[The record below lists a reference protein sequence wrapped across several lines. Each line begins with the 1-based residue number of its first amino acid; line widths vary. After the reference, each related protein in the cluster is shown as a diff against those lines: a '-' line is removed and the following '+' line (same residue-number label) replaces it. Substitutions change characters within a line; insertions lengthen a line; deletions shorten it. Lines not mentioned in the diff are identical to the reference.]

1 MFSIIIKGE
10 RNLQDIELVK
20 LTMVFY
26 KTGYPRVPKVLYIT
40 GAYADWQKDKQCF
53 VPNSAENISK
63 NSLLQKEKMKY
74 LKIAEKWEY
83 SRKNWIP
90 IELAHCFD
98 KKNGVLNKYTSV
110 SEIIKQIEKE
120 TAEQTR
126 IRNGREF
133 DNRRNARTFQYLH
146 NCLERFT
153 LSKYRKTFLNYS
165 FRDITEKFIEDFIIY
180 SKREGAKNG
189 NRGGV
194 FYKLHM
200 LYKIVEYAQKKQLYN
215 VNLGA
220 FDKFKTY
227 MKESPVVTKAV
238 SHEIIMKIEQ
248 VDRSILKKCEHLY
261 LDLFL
266 FSYYA
271 GGMSG
276 IDICYLERHMIN
288 GDSLKYERI
297 KTDKICRVILT
308 EKALALIEKYKP
320 LAYMNYLFPV
330 FKLRNMPQHKMYSR
344 VNYITQAVAQ
354 TMEKVCAELGITHHI
369 TWSTAR
375 SSFICKMLDEGY
387 HIYQVA
393 EMTGNSPMAI
403 YKHYYGITNREDIRQ
418 KMNTKI

>member
-20 LTMVFY
+20 LTIVFY

-40 GAYADWQKDKQCF
+40 GPYSDWQKDKQCF

-63 NSLLQKEKMKY
+63 NRLLQKEKLKY

-83 SRKNWIP
+83 SGKNWIP

-98 KKNGVLNKYTSV
+98 KKNGVLDKYTSV

-153 LSKYRKTFLNYS
+153 LSKYRKTFLNYL

-200 LYKIVEYAQKKQLYN
+200 LYKIVEYAQKKKLYN

-227 MKESPVVTKAV
+227 M
-238 SHEIIMKIEQ
+238 
-248 VDRSILKKCEHLY
+248 
-261 LDLFL
+261 FL

-320 LAYMNYLFPV
+320 LAYMNYLFPI
-330 FKLRNMPQHKMYSR
+330 FKLKNMSQHKMYTR
-344 VNYITQAVAQ
+344 VNYTTRMVAE
-354 TMEKVCAELGITHHI
+354 TLRKICAELGINHHI

-387 HIYQVA
+387 HVYQVA

-403 YKHYYGITNREDIRQ
+403 YKHYYGITDKEKISLM
-418 KMNTKI
+418 MNNMF

>member
-1 MFSIIIKGE
+1 MFSIITKCQ
-10 RNLQDIELVK
+10 RNSNDIEFVK

-26 KTGYPRVPKVLYIT
+26 KTGHNRVYKVLYIT
-40 GAYADWQKDKQCF
+40 GAYSDWQKDKQCF
-53 VPNSAENISK
+53 TPNSADNISK
-63 NSLLQKEKMKY
+63 NSLLQKEKLKY
-74 LKIAEKWEY
+74 LRIAEKWEY
-83 SRKNWIP
+83 AGKNWTP
-90 IELAHCFD
+90 IELAHYFD
-98 KKNGVLNKYTSV
+98 KKNEVLDKYTSV

-153 LSKYRKTFLNYS
+153 LSKYRKTFLNYL

-200 LYKIVEYAQKKQLYN
+200 LYKIVEYAQKKKLYN

-220 FDKFKTY
+220 FDKFKIY

-320 LAYMNYLFPV
+320 LAYMNYLFPI
-330 FKLRNMPQHKMYSR
+330 FKLKNTSQHKMYTR
-344 VNYITQAVAQ
+344 VNYTTRMVAE
-354 TMEKVCAELGITHHI
+354 TLRKICAELGINHHI
-369 TWSTAR
+369 AWSTAR

-387 HIYQVA
+387 HVYQVA

-403 YKHYYGITNREDIRQ
+403 YKHYYGITDKEKISLM
-418 KMNTKI
+418 MNNMF

>member
-20 LTMVFY
+20 LTIVFY

-40 GAYADWQKDKQCF
+40 GPYSDWQKDKQCF

-63 NSLLQKEKMKY
+63 NRLLQKEKLKY

-83 SRKNWIP
+83 SGKNWIP

-98 KKNGVLNKYTSV
+98 KKNGVLDKYTSV

-153 LSKYRKTFLNYS
+153 LSKYRKTFLNYL

-180 SKREGAKNG
+180 SKREGAMNG

-200 LYKIVEYAQKKQLYN
+200 LYKIVEYAQKKKLYN

-297 KTDKICRVILT
+297 KTDKICMVILT

-330 FKLRNMPQHKMYSR
+330 FKLRNMPQHKMYGR
-344 VNYITQAVAQ
+344 VNYMTQAVGQ
-354 TMEKVCAELGITHHI
+354 TMQKVCNELGITHHI